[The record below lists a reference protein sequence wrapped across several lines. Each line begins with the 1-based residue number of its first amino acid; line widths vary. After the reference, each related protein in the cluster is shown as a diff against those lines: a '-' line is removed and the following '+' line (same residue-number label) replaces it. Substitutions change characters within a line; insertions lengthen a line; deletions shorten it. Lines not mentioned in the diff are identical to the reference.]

1 MDGSTSA
8 AAKGPSPDDSAP
20 SDKQSDSNVERFI
33 RITYE
38 KLPAQTKVIVALF
51 SALNTVTTL
60 TKDFELPD
68 ALWQSVLFSDCGPL
82 VGESEEV
89 NWLKGVC
96 DGILLVAN
104 HA

>member
-1 MDGSTSA
+1 MDGSASA
-8 AAKGPSPDDSAP
+8 AAKGPLPDDNVP
-20 SDKQSDSNVERFI
+20 PDKRSGGNVERFI
-33 RITYE
+33 RVTYE
-38 KLPAQTKVIVALF
+38 KLPAQTKVLVALF
-51 SALNTVTTL
+51 SALTTVTTL

-68 ALWQSVLFSDCGPL
+68 ALWQSMLFNDCGPL
-82 VGESEEV
+82 VGESEEI